1 MRRSNFIFKQNRTF
15 PLKKKITFKEK
26 VVIVEEELDGI
37 GIDAIANLVDLP
49 KVMFID
55 EECGNLIVENLTGI
69 MKERRSQ
76 KFYKPEDVNSVTN
89 AIDEIEISM
98 IIPVVTFF
106 LGR

>member
-1 MRRSNFIFKQNRTF
+1 M
-15 PLKKKITFKEK
+15 KKKITFKEK

-37 GIDAIANLVDLP
+37 GTDAIANLVDLP

-55 EECGNLIVENLTGI
+55 EECGNLIVESLGGI

-98 IIPVVTFF
+98 IFPVVTFF

>member
-1 MRRSNFIFKQNRTF
+1 M
-15 PLKKKITFKEK
+15 KKKITFKEK

-37 GIDAIANLVDLP
+37 GTDAIANLVDLP

-55 EECGNLIVENLTGI
+55 EECGNLIVESLGGI

-89 AIDEIEISM
+89 AIDETEISM
-98 IIPVVTFF
+98 IFPVVTFF